1 MGTYRE
7 LQEALEGQLSQL
19 ARLPELKGPNLPRL
33 IDKLR
38 QNRFNLVVL
47 GAFKRGKSTLI
58 NALLGE
64 AVLPTAIVPL
74 TSVVTILGYG
84 EQLNIQVHFHNGT
97 TRQISQPELMD
108 YITEKGNPRNQ
119 KGVREVEITYP
130 SDYLRDGVRII
141 DTPGVGSVYS
151 HNTEIAYNYLP
162 QVDAAI
168 FVVSVDPPLSA
179 AEHEFLKDIR
189 EYVHKLFFV
198 LNKIDYVEEAERQE
212 ALEFTAQVL
221 QADLASARVL
231 IFPVSAKLAM
241 DGKGNG
247 HPDLLE
253 ASLLPQ
259 FEDHLRQFL
268 YQEKGRVLLISCV
281 SGALKAIT
289 DSTLAL
295 KVERQASTLPLKEL
309 EEKIARFD
317 LELQG
322 LEKEREM
329 SLLLLEGRVKG
340 VITELDADLETF
352 KRETTTRLA
361 REVEAAFHQK
371 SQTAPDLRAEI
382 ENFLFN
388 ALRDVFTGWRRQEI
402 EKLSQKLA
410 DTHQEFAGRINA
422 ILERLTQL
430 TARIFDFSL
439 RGFAAEETFTE
450 RSEFWFKFKEDPV
463 GLEILQMTVTSL
475 LPRALTKGLLLKKLL
490 ENVAELVDKH
500 CGRLRYDFHRRL
512 QEIAR
517 EYRQTW
523 LAKVDDTTQ
532 GIRQALERARAQK
545 QDSAQATRAR
555 LGELD
560 QRLSEILQAE
570 GRLLAFKKRLE
581 ASFP

>member
-19 ARLPELKGPNLPRL
+19 ARLPELEGATLQRL
-33 IDKLR
+33 LDKLR

-84 EQLNIQVHFHNGT
+84 ERLNIQVHFHNGT
-97 TRQISQPELMD
+97 TRPITRPELVD
-108 YITEKGNPRNQ
+108 YITERGNPRNQ
-119 KGVREVEITYP
+119 KRVREVEITYP
-130 SDYLRDGVRII
+130 CEYLRDGVRII

-212 ALEFTAQVL
+212 ALEFTVQVL
-221 QADLASARVL
+221 QADLATDRVL
-231 IFPVSAKLAM
+231 VFPMSAKLAM

-247 HPDLLE
+247 HPELLE

-268 YQEKGRVLLISCV
+268 YQEKGRVLLISCIT
-281 SGALKAIT
+281 GALKAIT

-309 EEKIARFD
+309 EERIARFD

-340 VITELDADLETF
+340 VILELDADLEAF
-352 KRETTTRLA
+352 KRETTARLR

-371 SQTAPDLRAEI
+371 SHTALDLRGEM
-382 ENFLFN
+382 EEFLFN
-388 ALRDVFTGWRRQEI
+388 ALRDVFTSWRRLEI
-402 EKLSQKLA
+402 EKLSLRLA
-410 DTHQEFAGRINA
+410 DTHQEFAARINA

-439 RGFAAEETFTE
+439 RGFAAEQAFTE

-475 LPRALTKGLLLKKLL
+475 LPRALTRGLLLKKLL
-490 ENVAELVDKH
+490 ENLAELVDKH

-517 EYRQTW
+517 DYRQVW
-523 LAKVDDTTQ
+523 LAKVDDTTRS
-532 GIRQALERARAQK
+532 IRQALERARAQK
-545 QDSAQATRAR
+545 QASFQKTAAR
-555 LGELD
+555 LGKLD
-560 QRLSEILQAE
+560 QSLAEVLKTEID
-570 GRLLAFKKRLE
+570 LLALKKRIESGLH
-581 ASFP
+581 